1 MPEQPPTAEV
11 LQQLADSGEL
21 VLLQMQPLG
30 PLQLGQEMSLAQLA
44 SHWVQLA
51 AIVVQFN
58 LGPESA
64 SKLLK
69 VSAATSPSHPQ
80 PTAISENL
88 ADYWNSVAW
97 RIDQLREWAVN
108 PPE

>member
-69 VSAATSPSHPQ
+69 VSSAT
-80 PTAISENL
+80 
-88 ADYWNSVAW
+88 YWNSVAW